1 MDWANNWSLPRLDN
15 WGHEEDEEI
24 GANRISNN
32 KTQIVQNTTVSENGN
47 ETLEGKVNVSLTNE
61 SISENSNDTLDG
73 NFKEFIKN
81 ETKVVLEKFSL
92 LDESHFKSV
101 VDGILAEVVQDHQ
114 TKPDEYTV
122 NNNTV
127 AKPGNKSVAEKL
139 IIAAASN
146 KKNHTDKERLAL
158 FDLFHN

>member
-15 WGHEEDEEI
+15 WGHEEDDQEI

-32 KTQIVQNTTVSENGN
+32 KTQIGQNTTVSENGN

-92 LDESHFKSV
+92 LDES
-101 VDGILAEVVQDHQ
+101 
-114 TKPDEYTV
+114 
-122 NNNTV
+122 
-127 AKPGNKSVAEKL
+127 
-139 IIAAASN
+139 
-146 KKNHTDKERLAL
+146 AL
-158 FDLFHN
+158 